1 MPSMAKSTQDRYKGV
16 IKNYLIPAY
25 GELSLRDLSRLTIQR
40 YFSEM
45 ANSPLAHESK
55 DKIKDVL
62 SSILG
67 SAVEF
72 ELLAKNPRREHSS
85 AGAKNR
91 PQTNQAVHHSQ
102 TVRRASGEH
111 SRAICVDDLRRRVHR
126 TAGQRTGRTEME

>member
-1 MPSMAKSTQDRYKGV
+1 MFSMAKSTQDRYKGV

-72 ELLAKNPRREHSS
+72 ELLAKNSGKIGRERARFCYRRH
-85 AGAKNR
+85 
-91 PQTNQAVHHSQ
+91 AVAQH
-102 TVRRASGEH
+102 
-111 SRAICVDDLRRRVHR
+111 D
-126 TAGQRTGRTEME
+126 

>member
-25 GELSLRDLSRLTIQR
+25 GELSLRYLSRLTIQR

-72 ELLAKNPRREHSS
+72 ELLAKNH
-85 AGAKNR
+85 
-91 PQTNQAVHHSQ
+91 V
-102 TVRRASGEH
+102 ASI
-111 SRAICVDDLRRRVHR
+111 RLPA
-126 TAGQRTGRTEME
+126 QRTGRKRTKPTSLPNSSTS